1 MNPQKQK
8 LLIIGGVAAGTKAAA
23 RARREN
29 PGLEITVVTRDQH
42 ISYAGCGLPY
52 YIGDVLR
59 EEKELLV
66 KQPEDFH
73 VDMDITVL
81 TLQEAQKI
89 LPEKKVVIVKDLV
102 SGETRNMPYDKLL
115 LATGADP
122 FVPPLDGRELDN
134 IFTLRTVADAFTIKE
149 KLRGSNLKDAVVIG
163 GGMIGLE
170 AVENLVQAGIKTT
183 VVELAPYVLP
193 PYDYEVALH
202 AEKYLREHGVEVLT
216 GTAIQGFTNNGQGE
230 VGAVLTSAGIVK
242 ADFVILAVGVRPN
255 VALARQCGITLGL
268 TGAIAVN
275 QKMETNIKDIYAAGD
290 CAENINLITGQPV
303 WLPMGSTANKTGRVA
318 ANNLAGTGA
327 VDTMP
332 GVLGTSVLKLFELNL
347 ARTGLSERDAR
358 AAGYDIET
366 VLVAAPDRA
375 HFYPGSRQIVTK
387 LIVDRKNHRVLG
399 GQVFGEG
406 TVDKP
411 IDTLVTAITFGA
423 TVEQLAKLDL
433 GYAPPFSTAMSSTII
448 AANVMLNK
456 LHGKFKGVNPLEL
469 QERMA
474 SGAVLVD
481 VRLEEEFF
489 VRSIPGS
496 INIPAGQLMS
506 RLDELDRT
514 REIILNCKVGL
525 RSYTALLKLKQL
537 GFENV
542 SILEGGMG
550 AYPFATE

>member
-216 GTAIQGFTNNGQGE
+216 GTAVQGFTNNGQGE
-230 VGAVLTSAGIVK
+230 VGAVLTSAGTVK

-255 VALARQCGITLGL
+255 VALARQCGITLGP